1 MTKTET
7 ARIAAHWWAQ
17 QVGTTDDGTGQL
29 LGDAGPLFT
38 VTRRRMKRPTPERV
52 ALFES
57 TLFAAI
63 LRQIESGHGARWLAV
78 VMDWDADRTLAEALQ
93 AAGIDKFLLP
103 MKTTMH
109 ISPDRIEVQV
119 GEDGEWQELTP

>member
-1 MTKTET
+1 MTKTEA

-17 QVGTTDDGTGQL
+17 QVGATDDGTGQL
-29 LGDAGPLFT
+29 LGDAGLLFT
-38 VTRRRMKRPTPERV
+38 VTRRRMKRPTPEQV

-57 TLFAAI
+57 TLFSAI
-63 LRQIESGHGARWLAV
+63 LRQIESEHGARWLAV
-78 VMDWDADRTLAEALQ
+78 VMDWDADRTLGEALQ

-109 ISPDRIEVQV
+109 ISPDRIEVQL
-119 GEDGEWQELTP
+119 GEGGEWQELTP